1 MTDTVI
7 FNIKK
12 KLLSKIKKKLK
23 YIIDGYEVVF
33 EEQDGCDEY
42 GYMYWIECKNGYSSR
57 SWNLNSQIN
66 EDIENF
72 YLRLFIDGIYYRN
85 KRYFI
90 KPSQNISSVKDITL
104 IDYDEYM
111 IYYNNNK
118 KYNMIINTIINKIN
132 DSDIYYKNRIDNYNR
147 NMFIYQDLVKT
158 ILNIKIKHHMVFSN
172 KNVYQVLKEHDLL
185 FNLEI

>member
-1 MTDTVI
+1 
-7 FNIKK
+7 
-12 KLLSKIKKKLK
+12 
-23 YIIDGYEVVF
+23 
-33 EEQDGCDEY
+33 
-42 GYMYWIECKNGYSSR
+42 MYWIECKNGYSSR
-57 SWNLNSQIN
+57 SWNLNSRIN

-72 YLRLFIDGIYYRN
+72 YLRLFIDGIYYGN

-90 KPSQNISSVKDITL
+90 KPSQNISSIKDITL

-132 DSDIYYKNRIDNYNR
+132 DSVSDIYHNNRIDIYNR
-147 NMFIYQDLVKT
+147 NVFTLQDLVKT
-158 ILNIKIKHHMVFSN
+158 ISNLKIKHHMVFSN
-172 KNVYQVLKEHDLL
+172 KKAYQVLKEHDLL